1 MICERTVTK
10 FCCED
15 PSLIEN
21 YAEAMKSDETYGCH
35 HRLETH
41 TSDGK
46 KRLVDLSRQ
55 ELIALDMYYHRPASE
70 LVFLK
75 PSAHSRLHNN
85 GGNHPMYG
93 KCHSKET
100 RKKMSEAKKG
110 KPKSEETRKKMSA
123 VRKGKHWKLV
133 DGHRVWY

>member
-41 TSDGK
+41 TSYTHYF
-46 KRLVDLSRQ
+46 DLT
-55 ELIALDMYYHRPASE
+55 EEEFLDMQKNY
-70 LVFLK
+70 
-75 PSAHSRLHNN
+75 N
-85 GGNHPMYG
+85 G
-93 KCHSKET
+93 K
-100 RKKMSEAKKG
+100 
-110 KPKSEETRKKMSA
+110 
-123 VRKGKHWKLV
+123 
-133 DGHRVWY
+133 